1 MKTEMQLNIGG
12 RSLPSRKP
20 FHVFSYILVHYFCPL
35 TFFEAC
41 SVTQFPESSKLFRGI
56 HASGSNEDIK
66 QNKTRNIINSTQN
79 LLKKKEKR

>member
-56 HASGSNEDIK
+56 HASGSNDCSK
-66 QNKTRNIINSTQN
+66 TSNKTKQEILLTQ
-79 LLKKKEKR
+79 RRTC